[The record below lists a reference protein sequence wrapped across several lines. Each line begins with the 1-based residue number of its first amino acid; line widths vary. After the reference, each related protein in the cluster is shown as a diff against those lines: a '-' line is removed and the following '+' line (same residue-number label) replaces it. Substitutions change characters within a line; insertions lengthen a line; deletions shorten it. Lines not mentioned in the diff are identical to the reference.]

1 MTAINLSFSS
11 TRLQKGVREFEVL
24 MLDMSGA
31 PFLRNATRRQLRQP
45 PPSAPNQ
52 NSNPSIAPTR
62 QAGLWAA
69 RKAAPP
75 FKYFPMAARRASER
89 YLCQCATQPECL
101 IGRRVACT
109 REAFPQIA
117 NNLCLSVCLSRPRPS
132 VCLAIRPARPDG
144 IRVRIRNVYR
154 WRRPRVSVQFLSDSL
169 SGTGMAGRPNLDLRW
184 RGGGIGGPPLP
195 SHYQTVGR
203 ERLG

>member
-1 MTAINLSFSS
+1 MELLFLETQRGGSCGSLRPPPQTKTAIHPS
-11 TRLQKGVREFEVL
+11 RPRGKRA
-24 MLDMSGA
+24 SGPHA
-31 PFLRNATRRQLRQP
+31 KLLRHSNIFPWRQ
-45 PPSAPNQ
+45 
-52 NSNPSIAPTR
+52 
-62 QAGLWAA
+62 GE
-69 RKAAPP
+69 
-75 FKYFPMAARRASER
+75 RASER

-154 WRRPRVSVQFLSDSL
+154 WRRPRVSVQFLSDGQTAFQEL
-169 SGTGMAGRPNLDLRW
+169 AGPNLDL
-184 RGGGIGGPPLP
+184 
-195 SHYQTVGR
+195 
-203 ERLG
+203 